1 MKSIRHAKIRDII
14 ENNVIETQEDLAEA
28 LRQHHIEVTQA
39 TVSRDIKEMMLIKVP
54 IGDGRYRYAYP
65 KETEPDVSKSRL
77 VRMFRDSVTKIDQSV
92 NIVVIHTL
100 PGMANAVA
108 WGIDHSKETEI
119 IGTIAGDDT
128 IVAIVK
134 PEDKTERICE
144 RLRGFLA

>member
-1 MKSIRHAKIRDII
+1 M
-14 ENNVIETQEDLAEA
+14 
-28 LRQHHIEVTQA
+28 
-39 TVSRDIKEMMLIKVP
+39 
-54 IGDGRYRYAYP
+54 
-65 KETEPDVSKSRL
+65 
-77 VRMFRDSVTKIDQSV
+77 TKIDQSV

-128 IVAIVK
+128 IFAIVK